1 MDQPP
6 GPLPRPRRRP
16 PRWLVA
22 TVTPALVGGAVAVG
36 AVAAT
41 GNLGGGETRT
51 IVETAPVTASEM
63 PAAPARSEARFVRG
77 GGRTVQDIVREASPG
92 VVLVQATTGQ
102 GQALGTGFL
111 VDSTGIVLT
120 NAHVVSGARTVSVT
134 FEGHSPEP
142 AKVLGVDET
151 TDVAVL
157 RVGVPSGARPLP
169 LGRSSGLT
177 VGDPVV
183 AIGNPFGLERTAT
196 TGIVSGLKRD
206 ISSPNDS
213 PIQNAIQTDAAIN
226 HGNSGG
232 PLLDSRG
239 RVIGIN
245 SQIASESGGSNGVGF
260 AVPVDTIRP
269 VMASIIATGRAAH
282 AWLGIVGSEV
292 TPEIAA
298 KMGIPGQTG
307 VAVVQT
313 DPRGP
318 AAKAGLHAAAG
329 ASAEVPKGAD
339 LIVAVNGRRV
349 QDMAD
354 VSEAVASR
362 KVGDRIT
369 LTVIRDN
376 QRVEV
381 PITLANR
388 PANLAVR

>member
-1 MDQPP
+1 MDESP
-6 GPLPRPRRRP
+6 PLPRPRRRP

-22 TVTPALVGGAVAVG
+22 TVTPAVIGGAVAVG

-41 GNLGGGETRT
+41 GNLGGGGTRT
-51 IVETAPVTASEM
+51 VVRDVSAPAAEA
-63 PAAPARSEARFVRG
+63 PAAPLRSDAALESTG
-77 GGRTVQDIVREASPG
+77 GESVQQIVRRASPG
-92 VVLVQATTGQ
+92 VVLIQATTGD

-111 VDSTGIVLT
+111 VTAKGTVLT
-120 NAHVVSGARTVSVT
+120 NAHVVSGASKVTAT
-134 FEGHSPEP
+134 FEGHSAEP
-142 AKVLGVDET
+142 AKVLGVDEA

-157 RVGVPSGARPLP
+157 RVDVPSGARPLP
-169 LGRSSGLT
+169 LGRTAGLQ

-196 TGIVSGLKRD
+196 TGIVSGLKRA

-232 PLLDSRG
+232 PLLDARG

-245 SQIASESGGSNGVGF
+245 SQIASESGGSDGVGF

-269 VMASIIATGRAAH
+269 VMASITGTGKAEH
-282 AWLGIVGSEV
+282 AWLGIVGTEV
-292 TPEIAA
+292 TPEVAA
-298 KMGIPGQTG
+298 KLGTPGQTG
-307 VAVVQT
+307 VAVQQT

-318 AAKAGLHAAAG
+318 AAEAGLHG
-329 ASAEVPKGAD
+329 ASSQSAEVPKGAD
-339 LIVAVNGRRV
+339 LIVAVNGVRV
-349 QDMAD
+349 RDMAD

-362 KVGDRIT
+362 KVGDRVT

-376 QRVEV
+376 HRIEV

-388 PANLAVR
+388 PANLAIR